1 MDLRAKLGL
10 HLNKKSKETEEAI
23 KEKEQFKLDPQVGEN
38 QEAPTTI
45 EEWLYEPIH
54 AEYHLTQLLP
64 AQMIETKLGEYL
76 LAEYR
81 YSLNHWHGI
90 LPLGS
95 LAAEELSSLC
105 GVLKDQDLICPIGI
119 EHLVFVDTE
128 TTGLAGGAGTF
139 AFLVGVGYFEDEEFV
154 LQQYLMEDYHQ
165 ELSMLDALHQK
176 LQGFSHLVTF
186 NGKTFDWP
194 LLKDR
199 FTYHRMRSDYNPIHI
214 DLLHPARRYYK
225 GRLENC
231 RLGSLENRILGF
243 ARTDDISGAEVPAL
257 FFSYLDEKDGRIL
270 MPVMQHNH
278 WDILSLVTLL
288 THLVQAFLR
297 PAQVLIEP
305 EDLFSA
311 GKVYED
317 LGQHDVAIDCYSIC
331 LERQITGSFSQEVLK
346 RLSLVYKRLGRMD
359 EACTI
364 WRQFVEREGNLRLFP
379 YVELAKYLEHQR
391 KDYQQALKMTQSA
404 RELVLDKYQL
414 FSQTKFKELLKE
426 LEHREQRL
434 VRKLGKV
441 SGDGLLFTED
451 SVQEY

>member
-1 MDLRAKLGL
+1 MDLRTKLGL
-10 HLNKKSKETEEAI
+10 HLNKKIKETEEAI
-23 KEKEQFKLDPQVGEN
+23 QKKEPLKQDHQDRMIQGT
-38 QEAPTTI
+38 PTTI

-54 AEYHLTQLLP
+54 AEYHLTKLLP
-64 AQMIETKLGEYL
+64 AQMIESELGEYL

-81 YSLNHWHGI
+81 YSLNHWHGK

-95 LAAEELSSLC
+95 LAVEELSALC
-105 GVLKDQDLICPIGI
+105 GILKNSDLICPNGI

-139 AFLVGVGYFEDEEFV
+139 AFLVGVGYFENEEFV

-165 ELSMLDALHQK
+165 ELAMLDALLLK
-176 LQGFSHLVTF
+176 MQGFSHLVTF

-199 FTYHRMRSDYNPIHI
+199 FTYHRMRSNYDPVHI

-225 GRLENC
+225 ERLENC
-231 RLGSLENRILGF
+231 RLGSLEDRILGF
-243 ARTDDISGAEVPAL
+243 TRTDDISGAEVPAL
-257 FFSYLDEKDGRIL
+257 FFNYLDEKDGRIL
-270 MPVMQHNH
+270 MPVLQHNH

-288 THLVQAFLR
+288 THLIQAFLR

-311 GKVYED
+311 GKIYED
-317 LGQHDVAIDCYSIC
+317 VGQPDLAIDCYAIC
-331 LERQITGSFSQEVLK
+331 LEQQLTGSFSQEVLK
-346 RLSLVYKRLGRMD
+346 RLSFIYKRLGRMD

-364 WRQFVEREGNLRLFP
+364 WRQFVERDGNIRLFP
-379 YVELAKYLEHQR
+379 HIELAKHLEHQC
-391 KDYQQALKMTQSA
+391 KDFQQALQMTQSA
-404 RELVLDKYQL
+404 RELILEKYQL
-414 FSQTKFKELLKE
+414 FSRAKFKELLEE

-434 VRKLGKV
+434 VRKLEKTSEGC
-441 SGDGLLFTED
+441 LLFTED
-451 SVQEY
+451 SV